1 MAATLPGTLPATRAS
16 ETSGS
21 PHPLDPLT
29 VAELEVAAQVLVQS
43 GRLGER
49 PLLAWMALLEPPKA
63 AVTAWRTGEP
73 PLARQAMCVAVDRAT
88 GTTYEA
94 VVDVTSGEIL
104 RADPQPGR
112 HAPIQPL
119 EWMEAGPA
127 VRADA
132 RVQAA
137 LLGRGIDPD
146 TVEVEPWPAA
156 YFDEDVDRLGRRI
169 GRAVLFVRERD
180 GDNLWARPIEG
191 LLVIADRSSGEVLE
205 VRDSGA
211 VALPVDPGRMDLD
224 DVRTDIKPL
233 LITQPDGPSFQLD
246 GQQLTW
252 QRWRMRVSVHP
263 VEGLVLHD
271 IGYDDPGTGTT
282 RPICYRASLSEMVV
296 PYADPGP
303 LYYWRHVFDAGEAAL
318 GRNTMPLTLGCD
330 CLGEIRYLDAPM
342 IGIDGLP
349 TTISNAVCIH
359 EEDAGVLWRHEDWRA
374 QQTHVRRSRRLVV
387 SSWCNLG
394 NYDYG
399 FFWYFYLD
407 GTIEVDVK
415 LTGVPVAS
423 AHEPGVGPTHGA
435 LVARDLSA
443 PHHQHLF
450 CFRLDLDIDGGAN
463 VVEEVDLVA
472 DAVGPANPHGTAF
485 HTETTVLERESA
497 SARDIAADAGRTWR
511 VRNRSVRN
519 AAGEPTGYAL
529 VPGAQPLLLAHPDSP
544 VARRAGFATHHLWV
558 TQHDDAELHAAGDY
572 PNQHPGGDGLPAWVT
587 ADRPLVDEDVVLWFT
602 CGSNHVA
609 RPEDWPVMPVEHAG
623 FLLKPAGFFD
633 RNPALDVPPQHL
645 VNPGSHCDGNA

>member
-1 MAATLPGTLPATRAS
+1 MS
-16 ETSGS
+16 ETSSS

-29 VAELEVAAQVLVQS
+29 VAELEVAAQVLLES

-63 AVTAWRTGEP
+63 AVTTWRAGDP
-73 PLARQAMCVAVDRAT
+73 PLARHAMCVAVDRAT

-127 VRADA
+127 VRSDA

-156 YFDEDVDRLGRRI
+156 YFDEEVDRLGRRI

-180 GDNLWARPIEG
+180 GDNLWARPVEG
-191 LLVIADRSSGEVLE
+191 LLVVADRSSGEVLE

-211 VALPVDPGRMDLD
+211 VPLPADPGRMDLD
-224 DVRTDIKPL
+224 DVRADLRPL
-233 LITQPDGPSFQLD
+233 LITQPDGPSFELE
-246 GQQLTW
+246 GHQLTW
-252 QRWRMRVSVHP
+252 QRWRMRLSVHP

-271 IGYDDPGTGTT
+271 IGYDDPDRGTT
-282 RPICYRASLSEMVV
+282 RAICYRASLSEMVV

-318 GRNTMPLTLGCD
+318 GRNTTPLTLGCD

-349 TTISNAVCIH
+349 TTIPNAVCIH

-374 QQTHVRRSRRLVV
+374 QQSHVRRSRRLVV

-415 LTGVPVAS
+415 LTGRARRL
-423 AHEPGVGPTHGA
+423 GPR
-435 LVARDLSA
+435 ARRR
-443 PHHQHLF
+443 PH
-450 CFRLDLDIDGGAN
+450 
-463 VVEEVDLVA
+463 
-472 DAVGPANPHGTAF
+472 
-485 HTETTVLERESA
+485 
-497 SARDIAADAGRTWR
+497 
-511 VRNRSVRN
+511 
-519 AAGEPTGYAL
+519 
-529 VPGAQPLLLAHPDSP
+529 
-544 VARRAGFATHHLWV
+544 ARRAG
-558 TQHDDAELHAAGDY
+558 G
-572 PNQHPGGDGLPAWVT
+572 P
-587 ADRPLVDEDVVLWFT
+587 
-602 CGSNHVA
+602 
-609 RPEDWPVMPVEHAG
+609 
-623 FLLKPAGFFD
+623 
-633 RNPALDVPPQHL
+633 
-645 VNPGSHCDGNA
+645 